1 MEEVDFSIPRSKS
14 EGHDD
19 VREEGTCCSTGGKI
33 TLSLLAVGE
42 GHEFHTHFHP
52 KSFPVNS
59 SACWN
64 HHDTDYWG
72 QGRNREAH
80 NLPPPTPC
88 RLIYDKRSQAIFLR
102 ITSVGN
108 IISVWPLGTRAC
120 FAPNTA
126 SAHLVCLAGS
136 GETHSICAPKTLLS
150 QLHYV
155 SFNFH
160 SPFFLFIF
168 PSWFTA
174 PHAFPG
180 LLKQIDPMQLLW
192 RFCCS
197 SVCKKYECSPTGW
210 SSINQ

>member
-1 MEEVDFSIPRSKS
+1 MSSTHTFTQSHFLSTHQHVRITMIRTT
-14 EGHDD
+14 EGR
-19 VREEGTCCSTGGKI
+19 VGTGRPI
-33 TLSLLAVGE
+33 TCP
-42 GHEFHTHFHP
+42 HP
-52 KSFPVNS
+52 P
-59 SACWN
+59 
-64 HHDTDYWG
+64 
-72 QGRNREAH
+72 
-80 NLPPPTPC
+80 PC

-160 SPFFLFIF
+160 FPFILFFFFPLDLRLPMRFL
-168 PSWFTA
+168 A
-174 PHAFPG
+174 
-180 LLKQIDPMQLLW
+180 
-192 RFCCS
+192 C
-197 SVCKKYECSPTGW
+197 
-210 SSINQ
+210 